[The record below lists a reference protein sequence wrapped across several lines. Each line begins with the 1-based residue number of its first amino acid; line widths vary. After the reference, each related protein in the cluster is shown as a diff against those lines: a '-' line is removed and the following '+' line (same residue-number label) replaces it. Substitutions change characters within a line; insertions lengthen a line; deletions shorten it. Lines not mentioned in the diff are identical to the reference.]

1 MSGLPDAL
9 FDPDD
14 WLEQGTP
21 LPVGSGGIAGPADEL
36 ELDET
41 RVLLTDEQG
50 LRSRKVHLHSADK
63 AHYARYYADIVG
75 TGMKRAY
82 GGPLAWV
89 ELFAGPAQLYVVEE
103 GRYRPGSPV
112 EALGI
117 RDPFDHY
124 VFCDLDPE
132 CVHSLNARVGSQP
145 GVHVLEGDANSAAL
159 HDAIASVVPRNA
171 LVVLYADPEGLDF
184 DFSSIR
190 YFADRYKHL
199 DLLINFP
206 VRGVIRALRA
216 GHEQKASRVLDHPA
230 PKELIEKRAKRDWGP
245 SVRDYFERRLRGLEY
260 DQFETQVIN
269 SHSRRSPLYDL
280 MIASREEKAVQF
292 FREAIKRGPDGQMS
306 FEV

>member
-14 WLEQGTP
+14 WLEPGTP
-21 LPVGSGGIAGPADEL
+21 VPIGSGGIAGPADEL

-103 GRYRPGSPV
+103 ARYRPGSPV

-132 CVHSLNARVGSQP
+132 CVHSLNERVGGQP
-145 GVHVLEGDANSAAL
+145 GVHVLEGDANSAVL
-159 HDAIASVVPRNA
+159 HDAIATAVPRNA

-184 DFSSIR
+184 DFSTIR

-216 GHEQKASRVLDHPA
+216 GHEHKASRVLDHPS

-292 FREAIKRGPDGQMS
+292 FREAIKRGPGGQMTL
-306 FEV
+306 EA